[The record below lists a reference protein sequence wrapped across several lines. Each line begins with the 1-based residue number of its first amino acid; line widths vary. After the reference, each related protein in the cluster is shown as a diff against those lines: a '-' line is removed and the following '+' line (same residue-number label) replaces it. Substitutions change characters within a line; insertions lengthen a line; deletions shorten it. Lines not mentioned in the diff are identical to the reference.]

1 MKICGLNPN
10 RFMKSQNNVYRKNF
24 SLIIIFLV
32 LISVIFIIAL
42 IVSYNLT
49 AKYVENEFAFKK
61 IDVLEQTIKPY
72 NNFFLNKIPEITS
85 YQGFLDSAS
94 AAKYADSIFH
104 DYNFVRR
111 IVFYDVQIG
120 NPRNSAVSKNNLD
133 ISIKAMYHY
142 WPEKGKVEGLR
153 IWNTV
158 DEPDFKQM
166 ADKLSNY
173 IASSDTAR
181 GSTQDE
187 IFRSFYDVK
196 PDKISYSNI
205 LRREDVK
212 IFREL
217 EKHPNSSSYYK
228 QNMMT
233 FFLDPYKLEVKNS
246 HRELYQDVT
255 IHPVVYDPLD
265 NQNGNLITEV
275 GLTGAFS
282 DFKLYFSS
290 APDYL
295 TTETNRRFMPIVAL
309 VLLIYCFLVLIGWL
323 IYRNLSINIKLFKL
337 QYDFINNFTHEFK
350 TPVSV
355 IKIAGSNLS
364 GDSEL
369 SERQRKQYGRI
380 LNEEADKLN
389 ELMNKLLSFTQ
400 LENKSIHIKKEEID
414 VENFVKSYIE
424 TFRIKYPDFKI
435 DFKIH
440 NANTFYADPVLLGSV
455 FQNLIENAY
464 KYSHPKKKELYINVT
479 NTKRNIVFSFRDK
492 GIGILKDELTNVF
505 RKFYR
510 IENQYNQN
518 GSAGLGLAFC
528 KELVNFMDGE
538 IIVNSKVNE
547 GSEFI
552 VTLPY
557 EN

>member
-1 MKICGLNPN
+1 
-10 RFMKSQNNVYRKNF
+10 MKSSKSIYRKNF

-32 LISVIFIIAL
+32 LISVTFVVAL

-49 AKYVENEFAFKK
+49 ARYVENEFSSKK

-72 NNFFLNKIPEITS
+72 NDLFQSKIPEITS

-94 AAKYADSIFH
+94 AARYAYAVFH
-104 DYNFVRR
+104 DYQFVKRV
-111 IVFYDVQIG
+111 VFYDMLIG
-120 NPRNSAVSKNNLD
+120 NQKNRAVIDSNIG
-133 ISIKAMYHY
+133 ISVKAIYQYQPM
-142 WPEKGKVEGLR
+142 GDKVSGSSLLP
-153 IWNTV
+153 TT
-158 DEPDFKQM
+158 DDDDFKQM
-166 ADKLSNY
+166 ALKLRNY
-173 IASSDTAR
+173 ITLSDTSR

-187 IFRSFYDVK
+187 IFKTFYDVK

-217 EKHPNSSSYYK
+217 QKHPNSSSYYK

-233 FFLDPYKLEVKNS
+233 FFLDPYLLKVKNS
-246 HRELYQDVT
+246 HQELYQNVT
-255 IHPVVYDPLD
+255 IEPVVYDALD
-265 NQNGNLITEV
+265 NETGNLVTEV
-275 GLTGAFS
+275 ALPGAFS
-282 DFKLYFSS
+282 DLKLYFSTAS
-290 APDYL
+290 SHL
-295 TTETNRRFMPIVAL
+295 TAEINRRFMPIGAL
-309 VLLIYCFLVLIGWL
+309 ILLMYCFLVLIGWL
-323 IYRNLSINIKLFKL
+323 IYRNLNVNIKLFKL

-364 GDSEL
+364 GDSGL
-369 SERQRKQYGRI
+369 SEKQRKQYGRI

-389 ELMNKLLSFTQ
+389 DLMNKLLSFTQ
-400 LENKSIHIKKEEID
+400 LENKSIDIKKEEID
-414 VENFVKSYIE
+414 IEAFVSRYIE

-435 DFKIH
+435 NFKVH
-440 NANTFYADPVLLGSV
+440 DVKSFYTDPVLLGSV

-464 KYSHPKKKELYINVT
+464 KYSHPSKKELYINVT
-479 NTKRNIVFSFRDK
+479 HEKRNIIFSFADR
-492 GIGILKDELTNVF
+492 GIGIPKDEMSNIF
-505 RKFYR
+505 QKFYR

-518 GSAGLGLAFC
+518 GSVGLGLAFC

-538 IIVNSKVNE
+538 IMVNSKINE
-547 GSEFI
+547 GSEFK

>member
-1 MKICGLNPN
+1 MKKQDNT
-10 RFMKSQNNVYRKNF
+10 YRKNF
-24 SLIIIFLV
+24 SLTIIFLV
-32 LISVIFIIAL
+32 LISVTFIIAL
-42 IVSYNLT
+42 FVSYNLNVN
-49 AKYVENEFAFKK
+49 YVENEFASKK
-61 IDVLEQTIKPY
+61 IDVQEQTMKPY
-72 NNFFLNKIPEITS
+72 NNLFQNKIPEITS

-94 AAKYADSIFH
+94 AAKYADSVFH
-104 DYNFVRR
+104 NYNFVRR

-120 NPRNSAVSKNNLD
+120 NQKNSTVIKNKLG
-133 ISIKAMYHY
+133 ISINAIYQY
-142 WPEKGKVEGLR
+142 WPKDGKVLGLR
-153 IWNTV
+153 IWNTA
-158 DEPDFKQM
+158 DEPDFDQM
-166 ADKLSNY
+166 ASKLSNY
-173 IASSDTAR
+173 ITLSDTAH
-181 GSTQDE
+181 GSSQDE

-196 PDKISYSNI
+196 PGKISYSNI

-212 IFREL
+212 ILRAL
-217 EKHPNSSSYYK
+217 QKHPNSSSFAK

-233 FFLDPYKLEVKNS
+233 FFLTPDLLKVKNT
-246 HRELYQDVT
+246 HKELYRDVT
-255 IHPVVYDPLD
+255 IQPVVYDPPD
-265 NQNGNLITEV
+265 NQAGNLITEAP
-275 GLTGAFS
+275 LPGAFS
-282 DFKLYFSS
+282 DYKLYFKSG
-290 APDYL
+290 PDYL
-295 TTETNRRFMPIVAL
+295 TTEINRRFMPIAAL

-400 LENKSIHIKKEEID
+400 LENKSINIKREEID
-414 VENFVKSYIE
+414 IENFVKGYME
-424 TFRIKYPDFKI
+424 TFRLKYPDFKI
-435 DFKIH
+435 SYNVHGVDPLY
-440 NANTFYADPVLLGSV
+440 TDPVFLGSI

-464 KYSHPKKKELYINVT
+464 KYSHPQKKELYINVSHS
-479 NTKRNIVFSFRDK
+479 KRNIIFSFRDR
-492 GIGILKDELTNVF
+492 GIGIQKDELTNVF
-505 RKFYR
+505 KKFYR
-510 IENQYNQN
+510 VENQYNQN

-528 KELVNFMDGE
+528 KELVNFMGGE